1 MAGCTLINH
10 KSLVFLVCLL
20 LFVCSPLVVAKSRRP
35 ISETE
40 IRDKKNQCFEDIE
53 NGLWGQQCKS
63 SLIAKENCMLQCVS
77 PPCYELIYQGDPL
90 EEGEKD
96 YSRSQEYKYCMHR
109 LSLGES
115 IDGIRGSFDM

>member
-1 MAGCTLINH
+1 MGCALTNH
-10 KSLVFLVCLL
+10 KSLLFVICII
-20 LFVCSPLVVAKSRRP
+20 FVCSNHVLAKSRRP

-40 IRDKKNQCFEDIE
+40 IREKKNRCFEDIE

-63 SLIAKENCMLQCVS
+63 PMIAKENCMLQCVS
-77 PPCYELIYQGDPL
+77 PPCYELIYEGDPL